1 MGTKKSGAKELF
13 WRDLVN
19 RQPRSGLSI
28 RAFCVEEG
36 VSEPSFFGWRKRL
49 QAAQERAGQLGT
61 TSRAEQVAV
70 SGREFIPLELI
81 ESPPALEVIHPRGYR
96 VRVTGRFDAA
106 DLARLFDVLDGRSN
120 A

>member
-1 MGTKKSGAKELF
+1 MSRKKSRERELY
-13 WRDLVN
+13 WQDLVN

-28 RAFCVEEG
+28 REFCVQEG

-49 QAAQERAGQLGT
+49 QGAEGVGRTREASSRSEFTAA
-61 TSRAEQVAV
+61 
-70 SGREFIPLELI
+70 SGRGFIPLELI

-96 VRVTGRFDAA
+96 VRVTGQVPAA
-106 DLARLFDVLDGRSN
+106 DLERLFDILDGRRE